1 MQLFTRPSDL
11 RMDSRWK
18 SKHLSRYERVR
29 ERVKNWNP
37 WYEREWLPRELKNIQ
52 NAFSDILEWKCCM
65 SVKKSKH
72 VARYERK
79 CKRGSLGRSWREW
92 ARSLTLKDIS
102 PSWPETTCDS
112 NSLSFSRWTI
122 RSDDTKQVQATTPWF
137 SIIQIF
143 AGNAQNAFDIFETVY
158 TNSKLYGWLMTIR
171 TKSKSFGQ
179 IPRFDIDQ
187 LEWLK
192 QFGLSWLVI
201 RWDKLERV
209 FDYQT
214 WLAPTHATVA
224 PTPTP
229 QPEWI
234 NWSILN

>member
-1 MQLFTRPSDL
+1 ML
-11 RMDSRWK
+11 RA
-18 SKHLSRYERVR
+18 
-29 ERVKNWNP
+29 
-37 WYEREWLPRELKNIQ
+37 IQ
-52 NAFSDILEWKCCM
+52 YYS
-65 SVKKSKH
+65 
-72 VARYERK
+72 
-79 CKRGSLGRSWREW
+79 
-92 ARSLTLKDIS
+92 
-102 PSWPETTCDS
+102 
-112 NSLSFSRWTI
+112 
-122 RSDDTKQVQATTPWF
+122 
-137 SIIQIF
+137 
-143 AGNAQNAFDIFETVY
+143 DIFETVQ

-179 IPRFDIDQ
+179 VPRFDIDQ

-234 NWSILN
+234 NWNILILKSTPQPPNWKSGPFKYYFAHFLAGILLLIWGELPPFKEKAFVRVGVKELSFLGPSPG